1 METEIRTE
9 TKTVVDVN
17 IDPKDLDVGKSFG
30 MSKVMVIVVGSAGY
44 NMATYIRREAKDE
57 ALRNARYV
65 FADKKYDETAQ
76 IKKDEDGNIFMNLS
90 HIDLDNDIPADFF
103 QDIAKVYIVA
113 GMGRRTG
120 TEWASIIGHYAK
132 RKGVK
137 SVIAVVSKPFA
148 FEGMRKIAKAHE
160 GIARIRNSG
169 IDAIETVNY
178 EELIARHDDFTF
190 YNAFDYADKAILT
203 AIEEMNMET
212 KITTETKTTVSVNT
226 ESEEKQNMDKVAPK
240 GMGKLDMVIA
250 FDTTGSMAA
259 YIEDVRQ
266 QVADMIPRLFK
277 DNEDLRLGIVA
288 FGDYC
293 DMKDRETFGDAYQ
306 CVPLT
311 DNENDIIKFV
321 KESRN
326 TSGGDGDEFYE
337 LVLKKIIDESPWRE
351 DSTKAILLIAD
362 ADPHEI
368 GYTYRDYVVGNQI
381 SWKVEAQRA
390 ANMKIKIDT
399 VSIAGRPWYKEVSAM
414 TNGISVPF
422 KSSGKTG
429 TMIETATTAR
439 SAMAF
444 AESAKMAEDED
455 IRAYSMSRM
464 HTLRDKLSCLFTGI
478 DDEELNDVYDTYSKE
493 IDKSDE

>member
-1 METEIRTE
+1 
-9 TKTVVDVN
+9 
-17 IDPKDLDVGKSFG
+17 
-30 MSKVMVIVVGSAGY
+30 
-44 NMATYIRREAKDE
+44 
-57 ALRNARYV
+57 
-65 FADKKYDETAQ
+65 
-76 IKKDEDGNIFMNLS
+76 
-90 HIDLDNDIPADFF
+90 
-103 QDIAKVYIVA
+103 
-113 GMGRRTG
+113 
-120 TEWASIIGHYAK
+120 
-132 RKGVK
+132 
-137 SVIAVVSKPFA
+137 
-148 FEGMRKIAKAHE
+148 
-160 GIARIRNSG
+160 
-169 IDAIETVNY
+169 
-178 EELIARHDDFTF
+178 
-190 YNAFDYADKAILT
+190 
-203 AIEEMNMET
+203 MET
-212 KITTETKTTVSVNT
+212 KITTETKTTVNVNI

-259 YIEDVRQ
+259 YIDDVRQ

-277 DNEDLRLGIVA
+277 DNEDLRLGIIA

-293 DMKDRETFGDAYQ
+293 DMKNRETFGDAYQ
-306 CVPLT
+306 CIPLT

-337 LVLKKIIDESPWRE
+337 LVLKKIVEESPWRE
-351 DSTKAILLIAD
+351 DSSKAILLIAD

-381 SWKVEAQRA
+381 SWKVEAQKA

-422 KSSGKTG
+422 RSSGKTG

-444 AESAKMAEDED
+444 AESAKMAEDDGVRE
-455 IRAYSMSRM
+455 YSRNRM
-464 HTLRDKLSCLFTGI
+464 HILRGKLSHMFTSI
-478 DDEELNDVYDTYSKE
+478 DDEELNDVYESYSKE

>member
-1 METEIRTE
+1 M
-9 TKTVVDVN
+9 
-17 IDPKDLDVGKSFG
+17 
-30 MSKVMVIVVGSAGY
+30 
-44 NMATYIRREAKDE
+44 
-57 ALRNARYV
+57 
-65 FADKKYDETAQ
+65 
-76 IKKDEDGNIFMNLS
+76 
-90 HIDLDNDIPADFF
+90 
-103 QDIAKVYIVA
+103 
-113 GMGRRTG
+113 
-120 TEWASIIGHYAK
+120 
-132 RKGVK
+132 
-137 SVIAVVSKPFA
+137 
-148 FEGMRKIAKAHE
+148 
-160 GIARIRNSG
+160 
-169 IDAIETVNY
+169 
-178 EELIARHDDFTF
+178 
-190 YNAFDYADKAILT
+190 
-203 AIEEMNMET
+203 
-212 KITTETKTTVSVNT
+212 TTETKTTVNVSFEAEKT
-226 ESEEKQNMDKVAPK
+226 ENMDKVAPK

-259 YIEDVRQ
+259 YIEDVRR

-293 DMKDRETFGDAYQ
+293 DMDNRETFGDAYQ

-321 KESRN
+321 KESKN

-422 KSSGKTG
+422 RSSGKTG

-444 AESAKMAEDED
+444 AESARMSKDSGA
-455 IRAYSMSRM
+455 RAYGRFRTES
-464 HTLRDKLSCLFTGI
+464 LRGKLSKMFSSCE
-478 DDEELNDVYDTYSKE
+478 DKEMNDVFDTYSKE
-493 IDKSDE
+493 IDKSTDE